1 VPVNV
6 ARLVYGTVVVGGLL
20 AAEAPERETYPEVL
34 ASVMIALLVYW
45 MAHSYAEVTARRIEE
60 RGRLTTTALADS
72 MRHEVWILFGAAVPV
87 LPLVIW
93 WIAGGTV
100 PAAVTAAVWTSAGMI
115 VVYEVVAG
123 LRAELS
129 GKEMLAQIAIGAM
142 LGVLVIALKVV
153 LH

>member
-1 VPVNV
+1 MPVNV

-20 AAEAPERETYPEVL
+20 AAEAPERETYLETL
-34 ASVMIALLVYW
+34 ASVLIALLVYW

-93 WIAGGTV
+93 WIAGGSLSD
-100 PAAVTAAVWTSAGMI
+100 AVTAATWTAAGM
-115 VVYEVVAG
+115 VVAYEVIAG

-129 GKEMLAQIAIGAM
+129 AKEMLGQIAIGAT
-142 LGVLVIALKVV
+142 LGVLVIALKLV

>member
-1 VPVNV
+1 MPINV

-20 AAEAPERETYPEVL
+20 AAEAPERETYPETV
-34 ASVMIALLVYW
+34 ASVLIALLVYW
-45 MAHSYAEVTARRIEE
+45 IAHTYAEVTAKRIEE
-60 RGRLTTTALADS
+60 RGRLTTTALVDS
-72 MRHEVWILFGAAVPV
+72 MRHEMWILFGAAVPV

-93 WIAGGTV
+93 WIAGGTLSD
-100 PAAVTAAVWTSAGMI
+100 AVTVAIWTAAGMI

-142 LGVLVIALKVV
+142 LGVLVIALKLV